1 MLYRLSAAL
10 LIALPAVPAAA
21 AQAPQNPQIE
31 IPSEL
36 TDPEFIDRIAGM
48 TEVLSK
54 ALLNLPAGEIEAV
67 AEGRPVTDSDRRR
80 TVRDVGQLSERDIER
95 KIAEAGPQLRAAMQA
110 LATSLPAMTRTLS
123 EMADQ
128 VERATANIP
137 QPGYPRR

>member
-21 AQAPQNPQIE
+21 APAPTHQQIE

-36 TDPEFIDRIAGM
+36 NDPEFIDRIAGM

-54 ALLNLPAGEIEAV
+54 ALLDLPVGEIEAA

-80 TVRDVGQLSERDIER
+80 TVRDSGQLSERDLER
-95 KIAEAGPQLRAAMQA
+95 HISEARPRLRAAMQA
-110 LATSLPAMTRTLS
+110 LVRSLPAMTKTLS

>member
-1 MLYRLSAAL
+1 MLYRLSAIL

-21 AQAPQNPQIE
+21 AQAPQHQQIH

-36 TDPEFIDRIAGM
+36 SDPEFIDRITGM

-54 ALLNLPAGEIEAV
+54 ALLDLPAGEIEAV
-67 AEGRPVTDSDRRR
+67 AEGRPVTDADRRR
-80 TVRDVGQLSERDIER
+80 TVRDMGQLSERDLEQHL
-95 KIAEAGPQLRAAMQA
+95 AEARPRLRAAMQA
-110 LATSLPAMTRTLS
+110 LATSLPAMTRVLS